1 MHLHAKSLQSC
12 LAWCDPLE
20 CSLPGSSVHGI
31 LQARILEW
39 IAMLFSRGSSWPRDW
54 TQISCTAGRFFTVW
68 ATREAL
74 YAEHIMWNAGLD
86 ESQARMKI
94 AGRNINNIK
103 YADDTTL
110 IAESKEELKSL
121 LMKVKEE
128 SENVGLE
135 LNIQKTKIMASCPI
149 TSWQIEGKKWKQW
162 QILFSWVPKYCRHR
176 LKPWN

>member
-54 TQISCTAGRFFTVW
+54 TQAPALQADFFTVW

-74 YAEHIMWNAGLD
+74 YAEHMMWNAGLD

-162 QILFSWVPKYCRHR
+162 
-176 LKPWN
+176 